1 MVMRPHNLVL
11 ITTHQ
16 CTAACDGCCLSCG
29 PSNTRRIP
37 YERLSNLIAEA
48 SELSSLRTIV
58 FSGGECF
65 LLGDELDSLVT
76 CAQGYGLATRCVTNG
91 YWAGS
96 RQTAE
101 RRTGRLAKAGLKE
114 ITFSTGAFHSQYVPV
129 ERVINGVCASVRAGL
144 KTRVYVEDSVQAAFE
159 IDSLLRN
166 SELERLLSKRQ
177 LKINRGVWVQ
187 NGGRGGPADHSDH
200 ARFAHNGAKG
210 CSGVLQELAV
220 TPNEIL
226 GACCGLNLEEIPPLQ
241 LGSLRNASLGNC
253 IREAP
258 DDFLKIWIRVDGPER
273 IWKFIRRHVPDH
285 EWRPAAVH
293 PCETCLR
300 LYRDE
305 KAMQI
310 VRDYYQEV
318 EPRIRLTYLTRLA
331 FAEAGR
337 AFVSLR
343 SGLAARTR
351 SMFRGESSSY
361 SPCGG

>member
-1 MVMRPHNLVL
+1 MPF
-11 ITTHQ
+11 TH
-16 CTAACDGCCLSCG
+16 
-29 PSNTRRIP
+29 
-37 YERLSNLIAEA
+37 
-48 SELSSLRTIV
+48 
-58 FSGGECF
+58 
-65 LLGDELDSLVT
+65 GD
-76 CAQGYGLATRCVTNG
+76 
-91 YWAGS
+91 
-96 RQTAE
+96 
-101 RRTGRLAKAGLKE
+101 
-114 ITFSTGAFHSQYVPV
+114 VPV

-187 NGGRGGPADHSDH
+187 NGGRGGPADRSDH
-200 ARFAHNGAKG
+200 ARFAHSRAKG

-220 TPNEIL
+220 TPDEIL

-241 LGSLRNASLGNC
+241 LGSLRNASLGDC

-273 IWKFIRRHVPDH
+273 IWEFVRRHAPDQ
-285 EWRPAAVH
+285 EWPPAAAH

-300 LYRDE
+300 LYRNE

-310 VRDYYQEV
+310 VRDYCHEV
-318 EPRIRLTYLTRLA
+318 EPRIRVAYLTRLA

-337 AFVSLR
+337 VLLSPR
-343 SGLAARTR
+343 SGFVARVR
-351 SMFRGESSSY
+351 STFRGESSGY
-361 SPCGG
+361 SQGFPRASP